1 MIAVLFC
8 RTCGS
13 HNADIN
19 SWQDKTTAILC
30 CYSCGQETKL
40 TGFTVGRAP
49 EGNYLG
55 DAYMD
60 IAQPR
65 GITP

>member
-1 MIAVLFC
+1 MVAVLFC

-13 HNADIN
+13 HNVDVN
-19 SWQDKTTAILC
+19 SWINETTAILRC
-30 CYSCGQETKL
+30 CSCGQETKL
-40 TGFTVGRAP
+40 TGFTVGRAS
-49 EGNYLG
+49 EGAYLG

-65 GITP
+65 KVIT